1 MTSEVKFTYKLPS
14 QEQNSLYRELET
26 RANKEVFE
34 RWTEAIDC
42 HYIKARF
49 CAEIMYKRNAD
60 PSVKLLV
67 DKELVL

>member
-1 MTSEVKFTYKLPS
+1 MASEVTFTYELPS
-14 QEQNSLYRELET
+14 QGQNGLDRELKA

-42 HYIKARF
+42 QYIEARF
-49 CAEIMYKRNAD
+49 CAKPMHKRDAS
-60 PSVKLLV
+60 PSIKLV